1 MRYAVTLLLI
11 SIALISRAVYVALQI
26 RKPENA
32 GKYGTNPK
40 TVILVMAAIGAVC
53 FVISSTGFA
62 AMNNKSPSKNGDVEI
77 VAPLKTWDDF
87 ASTYNKYAEKF
98 GCEIIE
104 DWSFT
109 DEGTDEGN
117 SIAMSIIFPTGATMT
132 IHALREPPY
141 YVVGT
146 VYLIEPTEDQLKTIQ
161 NLSRFYVLIETFES
175 GEPEGNVVDFVQR
188 IITSAPGQIIK
199 SENNISYYWQ
209 DADNN
214 MVIYI
219 DTSKH

>member
-1 MRYAVTLLLI
+1 MNYAVILLLI
-11 SIALISRAVYVALQI
+11 SILLVGRAVYVALQI
-26 RKPENA
+26 KKPEKA
-32 GKYGTNPK
+32 GKYGANPK

-62 AMNNKSPSKNGDVEI
+62 AMNNKSPSKSGDIEI
-77 VAPLKTWDDF
+77 VAPLKTWDNF

-98 GCEIIE
+98 GREIID

-117 SIAMSIIFPTGATMT
+117 SKAMSLIFPTGATMS

-146 VYLIEPTEDQLKTIQ
+146 VYFIESADDQLKTIQ
-161 NLSRFYVLIETFES
+161 NLSRLYVLIETFES
-175 GEPEGNVVDFVQR
+175 GEPGGNVVDFVQR
-188 IITSAPGQIIK
+188 IITSVPGQIIK

-209 DADNN
+209 DDGND
-214 MVIYI
+214 MTIYI